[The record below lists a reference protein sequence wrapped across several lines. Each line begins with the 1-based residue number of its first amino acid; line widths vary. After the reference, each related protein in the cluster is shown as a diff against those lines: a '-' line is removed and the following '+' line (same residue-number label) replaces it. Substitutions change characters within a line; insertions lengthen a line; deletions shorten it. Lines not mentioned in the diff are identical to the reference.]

1 MKRRKERRRRG
12 KDKRI
17 EKWEK
22 GGGLKVHT
30 QERRQGE
37 REKRKKK
44 KPRARQLPL
53 GHFRLTTCSSFRS
66 PKIEQ
71 SPANYLNIF

>member
-66 PKIEQ
+66 LKIEQ